1 MITCPKCNQKLRLS
15 TTMLVGASVI
25 CPTCSASLKVISRD
39 PNKVEVTGEN
49 APMTKNAK
57 PESYA

>member
-1 MITCPKCNQKLRLS
+1 MISCPKCKQKLRLNL
-15 TTMLVGASVI
+15 TMLVGTTVI
-25 CPTCSASLKVISRD
+25 CPTCSSSLKVTSRD
-39 PNKVEVTGEN
+39 PERVEVTGEN